1 MVLPTSHTETKP
13 ITQPTRILLD
23 TGLDAYEYLP
33 TLRPPLPFQFPDPTA
48 PGSEHD
54 GTIVRMVEQG
64 RPWGDIESATESNA
78 FDRYYNVLNPAL
90 QDSWTP
96 VRIGLLNRVVQGH
109 VDKWAVK
116 QLSARPSDQNINN
129 NNYNNNN
136 NNNMPVL
143 VLNVEE
149 HIPWSEIA
157 LAFQESG
164 SVCRRIWIEF
174 GNGRPFLDQGRPPD
188 QGMEASKEEG
198 SLKEKED
205 AQEKG
210 QTGRKEQSRQ
220 EGEKLQ
226 GEATVME
233 SFAQPKRGFNP
244 DPAPT
249 SISKSSEPTNGLPQE
264 TPSIA
269 TKLPP
274 GHHKPTHPQPSNRG
288 TKQGRINNYSNMI
301 VRRTRL
307 DSCYIK
313 NSILE
318 SAQSLRQDRVFQNMQ
333 HIKLAGIQRSDR
345 MAQRDRERV
354 ALLEKQDAVTK
365 QYDALRVNS
374 NNTASPWPTTRP
386 IIFPRTLTT
395 PFRPPL
401 FPRYSVQSAIP
412 RALQGD
418 IDPSTLTSSSVDV
431 YVVASASASGREKN
445 ATDQP
450 SPVLSGAPLDIS
462 ARFDTTTNA
471 SYNTPLATLPTIPSS
486 KTEEVL
492 VELFENETR
501 RHTPIPPTN
510 TVADTLSSRQKDLI
524 SHVSSSSNTT
534 GTPSE
539 LSTAG
544 LSDFKIP
551 SITDVLAEQSLKV
564 ECTVGNK
571 RYWATTD
578 EDAIKRLKAESEDI
592 RSAFSALSS
601 RGSST
606 RLPLGNKPVSPP

>member
-64 RPWGDIESATESNA
+64 RSWGDIESATESNA

-116 QLSARPSDQNINN
+116 QLFARLSDKNN
-129 NNYNNNN
+129 NNSSN
-136 NNNMPVL
+136 NNNMPVP

-174 GNGRPFLDQGRPPD
+174 GNGRPFLDQGGQTD
-188 QGMEASKEEG
+188 QEMEASKEVG

-226 GEATVME
+226 GEATLME
-233 SFAQPKRGFNP
+233 AFAQPKRGFNP

-249 SISKSSEPTNGLPQE
+249 SISKSSETTNGLPQE

-269 TKLPP
+269 PKLPP
-274 GHHKPTHPQPSNRG
+274 EHHKPTHPQPSNRG
-288 TKQGRINNYSNMI
+288 ARQGRTSNYSNMI

-333 HIKLAGIQRSDR
+333 QIKLAGLQRSDR

-354 ALLEKQDAVTK
+354 ALLEKQDAVKK
-365 QYDALRVNS
+365 QYDSLRVS
-374 NNTASPWPTTRP
+374 NNNITSPWPTTRP
-386 IIFPRTLTT
+386 IVFPRTLTT

-412 RALQGD
+412 RVLQRD
-418 IDPSTLTSSSVDV
+418 IDPSTSTSSSVDA
-431 YVVASASASGREKN
+431 YVDASASASGREKN
-445 ATDQP
+445 AIDQP
-450 SPVLSGAPLDIS
+450 SPALSGAPLDIS
-462 ARFDTTTNA
+462 ARFDSAKNA
-471 SYNTPLATLPTIPSS
+471 SHNTPSTTLPTIPSPT
-486 KTEEVL
+486 TEEVF

-501 RHTPIPPTN
+501 RHTPIPLA
-510 TVADTLSSRQKDLI
+510 VTLGQKDLI

-539 LSTAG
+539 LSTTG
-544 LSDFKIP
+544 PSDFRIP
-551 SITDVLAEQSLKV
+551 SITDVLAEHSLQV
-564 ECTVGNK
+564 DRTVGNK

-601 RGSST
+601 RSSST
-606 RLPLGNKPVSPP
+606 RLPLGNNPVSPP